1 LPARRLA
8 AETLPCVAEA
18 DRVTDPVMRMARPQ
32 RTGAIDLIGKA
43 APDGIQRL
51 RADCGTLDR
60 EQERL
65 LRDG

>member
-1 LPARRLA
+1 
-8 AETLPCVAEA
+8 
-18 DRVTDPVMRMARPQ
+18 MRMARPQ